1 MVDSPGVALFSSV
14 LALENDAPS
23 AKKKGWSLL
32 LFTFEKSAKKSYP
45 EHLTKEQ
52 DQISSF
58 LPFCFS
64 VMIQHIES

>member
-23 AKKKGWSLL
+23 AKKRME
-32 LFTFEKSAKKSYP
+32 FTTFYFRKISKKSYP
-45 EHLTKEQ
+45 DHLTKEQ